1 MIYTKELLE
10 YIKHF
15 PLLQLWESEKVYD
28 NVSYNDIYYLIED
41 AGNNDKIF
49 YEVQTKLSTINY
61 LENDEIKDAFGIA
74 IDVDTKDRDNGITIE
89 NLTNTKK
96 VASAIVK
103 KFMEYGIK
111 SILKFSGGGYHILLI
126 FDEGILGDYLDIKS
140 FQDDIVMKIL
150 NEVSYD
156 KSLIK
161 DVEVKHDQIRS
172 LFSYNRKY
180 NNYSVPAEI
189 NQPVEI
195 DIERSKTYSK
205 FNFDFNKAVNMSIEN
220 SLFAEKVVKAETKK
234 QKTSKFK
241 EVADIVDQAIDAIKP
256 VDREN
261 MTDDELKKLIDL
273 VRPRVNATP
282 VYILNV
288 AKAIVKYKKSISVYD
303 EIFNRGVKDGRK
315 RLLIYVII
323 PYLNIKFNGNK
334 EKMEEEAYNWLR
346 RSNVSE
352 GNLYKYRNEIK
363 SLIANIVPGVRPT
376 SFQSL
381 LSRFNVDKD
390 TFMKE
395 YVNAM
400 WCLWKMIKQKNIW
413 RKF

>member
-1 MIYTKELLE
+1 MIMIYTKELLE

-400 WCLWKMIKQKNIW
+400 
-413 RKF
+413 

>member
-15 PLLQLWESEKVYD
+15 PLLQLWEGEKVYD

-41 AGNNDKIF
+41 ASNNDKIF
-49 YEVQTKLSTINY
+49 YEVQTKLSSINY
-61 LENDEIKDAFGIA
+61 LQSDEIKDAFGIA
-74 IDVDTKDRDNGITIE
+74 VDVDTKDRDNGITIE
-89 NLTNTKK
+89 NLTNAKK

-126 FDEGILGDYLDIKS
+126 FDEGVLGDYLDIKS
-140 FQDDIVMKIL
+140 FQDDIIVKIL

-156 KSLIK
+156 KNSVK

-241 EVADIVDQAIDAIKP
+241 EVANIVDQAIDAIKP
-256 VDREN
+256 ADREN

-303 EIFNRGVKDGRK
+303 EIFNKGVKDGRK

-352 GNLYKYRNEIK
+352 GDLYKYRNEIK

-381 LSRFNVDKD
+381 LARFNVDKD

-395 YVNAM
+395 YVNSM
-400 WCLWKMIKQKNIW
+400 
-413 RKF
+413 

>member
-15 PLLQLWESEKVYD
+15 PLLQLWEGEKVYD

-41 AGNNDKIF
+41 ASNNDKIF
-49 YEVQTKLSTINY
+49 YEVQTKLSSINY
-61 LENDEIKDAFGIA
+61 LQNDEIKDAFGIA

-89 NLTNTKK
+89 NLTNAKK
-96 VASAIVK
+96 VASSIVK

-140 FQDDIVMKIL
+140 FQDDIVIKIL
-150 NEVSYD
+150 NEVPYD

-241 EVADIVDQAIDAIKP
+241 EVADMVDQAIDAIKP
-256 VDREN
+256 ADREN

-303 EIFNRGVKDGRK
+303 EIFNKGVKDGRK

-352 GNLYKYRNEIK
+352 GDLYKYRNEIK

-400 WCLWKMIKQKNIW
+400 
-413 RKF
+413 

>member
-15 PLLQLWESEKVYD
+15 PLLQLWEDEKVYD

-41 AGNNDKIF
+41 ASNNDKIF
-49 YEVQTKLSTINY
+49 YEVQTKLSSINY
-61 LENDEIKDAFGIA
+61 LQKDEIKDAFGIA

-89 NLTNTKK
+89 NLTNAKK

-111 SILKFSGGGYHILLI
+111 SLLKFSGGGYHILLI

-256 VDREN
+256 ADREN

-303 EIFNRGVKDGRK
+303 EIFNKGVKDGRK

-352 GNLYKYRNEIK
+352 GDLYKYRNEIK

-390 TFMKE
+390 AFMKE
-395 YVNAM
+395 YVNAV
-400 WCLWKMIKQKNIW
+400 
-413 RKF
+413 

>member
-10 YIKHF
+10 YVKHF
-15 PLLQLWESEKVYD
+15 PLLQLWEGEKVYD

-41 AGNNDKIF
+41 AGNNDKAF
-49 YEVQTKLSTINY
+49 YEIQTKLSSINY
-61 LENDEIKDAFGIA
+61 LQNDEIKDAFGIA

-89 NLTNTKK
+89 NLTNAKK

-111 SILKFSGGGYHILLI
+111 SLLKFSGGGYHILLI

-140 FQDDIVMKIL
+140 FQDDIVMRIL

-156 KSLIK
+156 KSSVK

-180 NNYSVPAEI
+180 NNYSVPAEM

-256 VDREN
+256 ADREN

-400 WCLWKMIKQKNIW
+400 WCLWKTIKQKNIW